1 MGSRGQSR
9 IFKRR
14 LSKFM
19 AKIVQVLTRQG
30 EDYDDAV
37 ANSLVRDLDG
47 IVQKLNSTYQQELK
61 EEVEA
66 RNFFLM

>member
-1 MGSRGQSR
+1 
-9 IFKRR
+9 
-14 LSKFM
+14 M
-19 AKIVQVLTRQG
+19 AKIVQILTRQAA
-30 EDYDDAV
+30 EYDATV

-66 RNFFLM
+66 RSFFLM

>member
-1 MGSRGQSR
+1 MD
-9 IFKRR
+9 
-14 LSKFM
+14 
-19 AKIVQVLTRQG
+19 KIVKILTRQG
-30 EDYDDAV
+30 AEYDDTV

-66 RNFFLM
+66 RSFFLM

>member
-1 MGSRGQSR
+1 
-9 IFKRR
+9 
-14 LSKFM
+14 M
-19 AKIVQVLTRQG
+19 AKIVQILTRQWA
-30 EDYDDAV
+30 EYDDTV

-66 RNFFLM
+66 RSFFLM

>member
-1 MGSRGQSR
+1 
-9 IFKRR
+9 
-14 LSKFM
+14 M
-19 AKIVQVLTRQG
+19 AKIVQVLTSQG
-30 EDYDDAV
+30 ADYDDAV

-47 IVQKLNSTYQQELK
+47 IVQKLNSTFQQELK

>member
-1 MGSRGQSR
+1 
-9 IFKRR
+9 
-14 LSKFM
+14 M
-19 AKIVQVLTRQG
+19 AKIVQVLTRRG
-30 EDYDDAV
+30 ADYDDAV

-47 IVQKLNSTYQQELK
+47 VVQKLNSTYQQELK

>member
-1 MGSRGQSR
+1 MLDNYGSS
-9 IFKRR
+9 
-14 LSKFM
+14 M

-30 EDYDDAV
+30 EEYSDTV

>member
-1 MGSRGQSR
+1 
-9 IFKRR
+9 
-14 LSKFM
+14 M
-19 AKIVQVLTRQG
+19 AKIVQILTRQVA
-30 EDYDDAV
+30 EYDDTV

-66 RNFFLM
+66 RSFFLM

>member
-1 MGSRGQSR
+1 
-9 IFKRR
+9 
-14 LSKFM
+14 M
-19 AKIVQVLTRQG
+19 AKLVQILTRQG
-30 EDYDDAV
+30 AEYDDTV

-66 RNFFLM
+66 RSFFLM

>member
-1 MGSRGQSR
+1 
-9 IFKRR
+9 
-14 LSKFM
+14 M
-19 AKIVQVLTRQG
+19 AKIVQTLTRQG
-30 EDYDDAV
+30 AEYDDAV

-47 IVQKLNSTYQQELK
+47 IVQKLNSTYQQKLK

>member
-1 MGSRGQSR
+1 
-9 IFKRR
+9 
-14 LSKFM
+14 M

-30 EDYDDAV
+30 SDYGDTV

-47 IVQKLNSTYQQELK
+47 VVQKLNTTFQQELK
-61 EEVEA
+61 EEIEA

>member
-1 MGSRGQSR
+1 MGMGT
-9 IFKRR
+9 RR
-14 LSKFM
+14 LSRFM

-30 EDYDDAV
+30 ADYDDAV

-47 IVQKLNSTYQQELK
+47 IVQKLNTTFQQELK

-66 RNFFLM
+66 QNFFLM

>member
-1 MGSRGQSR
+1 
-9 IFKRR
+9 
-14 LSKFM
+14 M
-19 AKIVQVLTRQG
+19 AKIVQTLTRQG
-30 EDYDDAV
+30 AEYDDAV

-47 IVQKLNSTYQQELK
+47 IVQKLNSTFQQELK